1 MTTTHDL
8 NKACNKCT
16 KQSEYD
22 TRLHCLKDAQ
32 DELYDIFGV
41 LNIPATEQ
49 DILAKTINKED
60 ICVDSFK
67 MRLSKKIISN
77 KK

>member
-16 KQSEYD
+16 KQSEYN

-41 LNIPATEQ
+41 LDIPATEQ
-49 DILAKTINKED
+49 DILAKTINKEN
-60 ICVDSFK
+60 ICLDSFK
-67 MRLSKKIISN
+67 VRLSKIVPH